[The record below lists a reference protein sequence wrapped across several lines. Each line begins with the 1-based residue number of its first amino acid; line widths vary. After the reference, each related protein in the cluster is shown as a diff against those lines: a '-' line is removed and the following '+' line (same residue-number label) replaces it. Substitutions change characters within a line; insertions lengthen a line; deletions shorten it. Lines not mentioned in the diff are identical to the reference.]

1 MEESHVSRL
10 FFCCCNQRDK
20 EEGIEH
26 MSMSA
31 GPSVE
36 GYSGIVWTTGAT
48 AGAAGSMPAAP
59 QQPLIMGTNG
69 RDPSIPLMPEGWKMQ
84 FMPPQRGGMPPQQ
97 PWQSPMMAPMILY
110 SAQHHERRDPSRGR
124 STDSSELYNLQN
136 GNRSRSRSTSVTRD
150 MGQTQRSVHMTDNHT
165 LSR

>member
-1 MEESHVSRL
+1 
-10 FFCCCNQRDK
+10 
-20 EEGIEH
+20 

-84 FMPPQRGGMPPQQ
+84 FMPPPQQ

-110 SAQHHERRDPSRGR
+110 SAQHHERRDSLGVNRGR
-124 STDSSELYNLQN
+124 STDRSDLYNLQNGSVLQN
-136 GNRSRSRSTSVTRD
+136 GNRSRSRSTSVTRN
-150 MGQTQRSVHMTDNHT
+150 MGQTQRSLHMADNHT